1 MEVLSYGGQVD
12 LSCFFVICSRGAQLV
27 LWIKQILSTHM
38 AYLMTVRCYLF
49 VVKECIILIM
59 WEHKIATKGE
69 NEPHHI
75 HLDC

>member
-1 MEVLSYGGQVD
+1 MVVKYTYPA
-12 LSCFFVICSRGAQLV
+12 FFLYLSRGAQLV

-38 AYLMTVRCYLF
+38 AYLMTVRCCLF
-49 VVKECIILIM
+49 DAKVDIILIM
-59 WEHKIATKGE
+59 WEHEIATKDE

>member
-1 MEVLSYGGQVD
+1 M
-12 LSCFFVICSRGAQLV
+12 

-49 VVKECIILIM
+49 DAKVYIILIM
-59 WEHKIATKGE
+59 WEHEIATKGE

>member
-1 MEVLSYGGQVD
+1 M
-12 LSCFFVICSRGAQLV
+12 

-59 WEHKIATKGE
+59 WEHKIATKDE

-75 HLDC
+75 LLDC

>member
-1 MEVLSYGGQVD
+1 MVVKYTYPA
-12 LSCFFVICSRGAQLV
+12 FFFICSRGAQLV

-49 VVKECIILIM
+49 DVKECIILMM
-59 WEHKIATKGE
+59 WEHKIATKDE

-75 HLDC
+75 LLDC

>member
-1 MEVLSYGGQVD
+1 M
-12 LSCFFVICSRGAQLV
+12 

-49 VVKECIILIM
+49 DVKECIILIM
-59 WEHKIATKGE
+59 WEHKIATKDE
-69 NEPHHI
+69 NEPHHK

>member
-1 MEVLSYGGQVD
+1 MVVKYTYPA
-12 LSCFFVICSRGAQLV
+12 FFVICSRGVQLV

-49 VVKECIILIM
+49 DAKVYIILTT
-59 WEHKIATKGE
+59 WEHEIATKDE
-69 NEPHHI
+69 TEPHHI

>member
-1 MEVLSYGGQVD
+1 MEAWYYGSQVY

-49 VVKECIILIM
+49 DAKECIILIM
-59 WEHKIATKGE
+59 WECEIATKGE

>member
-1 MEVLSYGGQVD
+1 MVVKYTYPAS
-12 LSCFFVICSRGAQLV
+12 FFICSRGAQLV

-59 WEHKIATKGE
+59 WEHKIATKDE

-75 HLDC
+75 LLDC

>member
-1 MEVLSYGGQVD
+1 M
-12 LSCFFVICSRGAQLV
+12 

-49 VVKECIILIM
+49 DAKECIILIM
-59 WEHKIATKGE
+59 WECEIATKDE

-75 HLDC
+75 LLDC